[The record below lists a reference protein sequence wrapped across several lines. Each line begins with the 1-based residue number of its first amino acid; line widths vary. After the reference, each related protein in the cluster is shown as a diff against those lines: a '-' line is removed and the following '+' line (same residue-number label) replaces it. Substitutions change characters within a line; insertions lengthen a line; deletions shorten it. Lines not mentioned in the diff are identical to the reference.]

1 MFQQGC
7 FASSFLNAHNHLN
20 TSHLL
25 QNYIICTAGPKVNFS
40 TAELV
45 VRENKIADVLVPI
58 VINQAGPDLTVN
70 IPAVKL
76 RLLESGEDDATFG
89 VDFDLPA
96 NESCSGENS
105 EPVPSCVTF
114 AVNQTTAVL
123 HVIIKHDQIL
133 EANESFHLLLSSSY
147 RCTPYSMKIIILES
161 APRKL
166 FFLYSYLDLLASL
179 SLSHTPH
186 TQLQLL
192 HLLVQ

>member
-1 MFQQGC
+1 MPVVSQMLIIISLHSTCSQ
-7 FASSFLNAHNHLN
+7 S
-20 TSHLL
+20 
-25 QNYIICTAGPKVNFS
+25 YIICTAGPKVNFS

-45 VRENKIADVLVPI
+45 VRENKTADVLVPI
-58 VINQAGPDLTVN
+58 VINQAGPDLTVK

-76 RLLESGEDDATFG
+76 RLLESGENDATFG
-89 VDFDLPA
+89 EDFDLPA

-114 AVNQTTAVL
+114 APGQTTAVL

-147 RCTPYSMKIIILES
+147 RCTPYSMKVIILES

-166 FFLYSYLDLLASL
+166 FFFRYSYLDLLASL
-179 SLSHTPH
+179 SLSLSLTPH
-186 TQLQLL
+186 I
-192 HLLVQ
+192 HSCSYCIC